1 MIGRVQLKREL
12 MRLSKTLE
20 RRTSD
25 RQCKANK
32 MANETE
38 QEAIER
44 KASNMKQTAR
54 KRARTIVDAVIEEF
68 VAKVKMGPDY
78 VCTCCHRTMYKH
90 TVVLFKPDKYSKAS
104 PELLEKVSEHTY
116 VSYDGKQ
123 RCTPSPS

>member
-1 MIGRVQLKREL
+1 VNIWEFLQDSTSANKSQAHQKRANETDQ
-12 MRLSKTLE
+12 KTLE

-54 KRARTIVDAVIEEF
+54 KRARTIVDAVIKEF

-78 VCTCCHRTMYKH
+78 VCTCCHRMMY
-90 TVVLFKPDKYSKAS
+90 V
-104 PELLEKVSEHTY
+104 
-116 VSYDGKQ
+116 
-123 RCTPSPS
+123 